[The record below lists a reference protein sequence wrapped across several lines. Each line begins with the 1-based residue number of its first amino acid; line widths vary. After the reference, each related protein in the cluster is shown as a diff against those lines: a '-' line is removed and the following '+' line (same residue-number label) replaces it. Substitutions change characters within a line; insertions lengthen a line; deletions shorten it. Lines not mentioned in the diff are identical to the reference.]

1 MKVANLL
8 EFEFVT
14 STSEDIAKVD
24 RILKKL

>member
-1 MKVANLL
+1 MKTASLL

-14 STSEDIAKVD
+14 STNEDIARVD